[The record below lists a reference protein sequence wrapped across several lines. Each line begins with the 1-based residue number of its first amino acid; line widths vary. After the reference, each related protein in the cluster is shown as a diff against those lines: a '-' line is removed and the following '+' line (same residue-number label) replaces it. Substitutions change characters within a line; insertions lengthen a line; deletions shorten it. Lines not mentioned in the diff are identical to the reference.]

1 MLTEKQL
8 QKYADVLIWGL
19 KKARKKK
26 YKKGDI
32 VVVQFDL
39 GALRLAEIL
48 QVKLLQIGLNPLI
61 KMSGTET
68 MVRDFYMNANN
79 DQLVWNSP
87 WSRKYAKNINGGICL
102 YASEDLTFLKDVD
115 SKKIAKSAISR
126 KFLKDIFERRGQERE
141 YGWTLCCLPTK
152 ALADGAGMNLKD
164 YTNQI
169 VRACYLDT
177 IDPVKECENMYKSS
191 QSIQKRL
198 NHMLVKS
205 YHIKSLSIDM
215 VITLGDNRKWLG
227 ADGCNIPSFEIFT
240 SPDWKGTEGV
250 YYADFPS
257 YRNGNYVKG
266 VKLVFEKGKV
276 VKASAEKGEK
286 FLKSQLETD
295 GGAKGIG
302 EFALT
307 DKRFSKINAF
317 MADTLFDENYG
328 GEHGSMHIALGD
340 SYTDTYDGNLKTMT
354 KAKKKKL
361 GFNDSLI
368 HWDLIN
374 TERKTV
380 TAKLYDGN
388 EVIVYRDGKFI
399 I

>member
-48 QVKLLQIGLNPLI
+48 QVKLLQIGLNTLI

-68 MVRDFYMNANN
+68 MICDFYMNANN

-87 WSRKYAKNINGGICL
+87 WSKKYAKNINGGIYL
-102 YASEDLTFLKDVD
+102 YAPEDLTYLKDVD
-115 SKKIAKSAISR
+115 SKKIAQSAISR
-126 KFLKDIFERRGQERE
+126 KFIKDIFERRVQECE

-152 ALADGAGMNLKD
+152 ALADGACMNLKD

-169 VRACYLDT
+169 VRACYLNT
-177 IDPVKECENMYKSS
+177 IDPVQEWENMYKSS

-205 YHIKSLSIDM
+205 YHIKSPSIDM
-215 VITLGDNRKWLG
+215 VITIGDNRKWLG
-227 ADGCNIPSFEIFT
+227 SNGCNIPSFEIFT
-240 SPDWKGTEGV
+240 SPDWRGTEGV
-250 YYADFPS
+250 YNADFPS

-276 VKASAEKGEK
+276 VKATAEKGEK

-295 GGAKGIG
+295 NGAKGIG

-317 MADTLFDENYG
+317 MADILFDENYG
-328 GEHGSMHIALGD
+328 GKYGSMHIALGD

-361 GFNDSLI
+361 GFNDSSI

-374 TERKTV
+374 TLGFNK
-380 TAKLYDGN
+380 Y
-388 EVIVYRDGKFI
+388 
-399 I
+399 